1 MMKITVR
8 TQFDKQKLKKK
19 AETATFTSLSEAG
32 GAVRKTAKRSIRKR
46 KKASK
51 PGSPPNTQ
59 TGMLKRVI
67 RYDVTNNRTV
77 VAIGPVNEIAG
88 RIWNL
93 HEFGGVARPSVASS
107 SLIDSRLA
115 SMVPSVPYN
124 TEARPV
130 REDRTANRSS
140 GESSDTLDC

>member
-1 MMKITVR
+1 MIKITVR

-46 KKASK
+46 KKSSK
-51 PGSPPNTQ
+51 PGSPPHTQ

-77 VAIGPVNEIAG
+77 VAIGPVMRLLDA
-88 RIWNL
+88 
-93 HEFGGVARPSVASS
+93 FGTCMNSVAWQLSVASS
-107 SLIDSRLA
+107 SPIDSRLVSTVRFA
-115 SMVPSVPYN
+115 PYN
-124 TEARPV
+124 TEARPSLRGLNCELELRRIEPLV
-130 REDRTANRSS
+130 
-140 GESSDTLDC
+140 

>member
-1 MMKITVR
+1 MIKITVR
-8 TQFDKQKLKKK
+8 TQFEKQKLKKK

-32 GAVRKTAKRSIRKR
+32 GAVRKDGQAEHSETQEGIEAWKPTEYTDRHAQ
-46 KKASK
+46 ASD
-51 PGSPPNTQ
+51 SLRRHQQPN
-59 TGMLKRVI
+59 
-67 RYDVTNNRTV
+67 V

-93 HEFGGVARPSVASS
+93 HEFGGVRPSVASS

-124 TEARPV
+124 TEARP
-130 REDRTANRSS
+130 SS
-140 GESSDTLDC
+140 RGSNCEPELRRIERHA